1 MVLKWRET
9 HYGTQALYWDDKFIR
24 CAELGRRDSDRTWRL
39 VLSYAVAPLSFVPD
53 RDTFDTLEE
62 AMEHTE
68 NLVRVLII
76 GGHHEDRRTSC
87 TLLN

>member
-1 MVLKWRET
+1 MDLKWRRT
-9 HYGTQALYWDDKFIR
+9 FSDNWQLWWDDERIR

-53 RDTFDTLEE
+53 RNTFDTLEE
-62 AMEHTE
+62 AKEYTE

-76 GGHHEDRRTSC
+76 GGHHER
-87 TLLN
+87 N